1 MIHPNPLPP
10 GGSKTESVIMAERHQ
25 RRSVLILLH
34 QAHSTPGR
42 VGRQLQALGF
52 DLDIRRASLG
62 EPLPPCLDQHAG
74 VVVFGGPMSANDSD
88 EWIKREI
95 DWLSVP
101 LAEGKPYLGLCLGAQ
116 LLARQL
122 GARVFSHPDRR
133 GEAGYYPLMPTPEAD
148 RLCGARFPRFV
159 YQWHFDGFDL
169 PAGAELLADGV
180 GDFPHQAYRYGRNAV
195 ALQFHPEVTYQ
206 MMCRWTTRGAH
217 RLTQP
222 GVRPPR
228 EHLDGW
234 FQHDGAVSTWL
245 ARFLEAWTSDALPAV
260 SEGRRAASDP
270 TVTTLPPARVSRP
283 IPPPRTEALLSA

>member
-1 MIHPNPLPP
+1 
-10 GGSKTESVIMAERHQ
+10 MAERPE
-25 RRSVLILLH
+25 RRKVLIILH

-52 DLDIRRASLG
+52 DLDIRRAALG
-62 EPLPPCLDQHAG
+62 EALPTRLDRHAG
-74 VVVFGGPMSANDSD
+74 VVVFGGPMSANDED
-88 EWIKREI
+88 EWIKKEI

-101 LAEGKPYLGLCLGAQ
+101 LAEDKPYLGLCLGAQ

-133 GEAGYYPLMPTPEAD
+133 GEAGYYPVVPTPEAD
-148 RLCGARFPRFV
+148 RLCDAAFPRFV

-206 MMCRWTTRGAH
+206 MMCRWTTRGAE
-217 RLTQP
+217 RLTRP
-222 GVRPPR
+222 GARPPR

-245 ARFLEAWTSDALPAV
+245 ARFLAAWAADKLPPV
-260 SEGRRAASDP
+260 SERAPDKSGA
-270 TVTTLPPARVSRP
+270 TKLTRP